1 MIWLIEKASLDQE
14 YVSFNISCS
23 VSLTNISNLTNLKK
37 YEDYFVKLKNE
48 NLFFRNQG
56 KNVSV
61 FVAKITEIDYLK
73 YEKSSNSISFVRL
86 KINY

>member
-1 MIWLIEKASLDQE
+1 MDQE
-14 YVSFNISCS
+14 YVSINIGCS

-48 NLFFRNQG
+48 NLFFRNKG

-73 YEKSSNSISFVRL
+73 YEEHTNSISFVIL
-86 KINY
+86 WIF

>member
-1 MIWLIEKASLDQE
+1 MDQE
-14 YVSFNISCS
+14 YISINISCS
-23 VSLTNISNLTNLKK
+23 VSLTNISDLTNLKK

-73 YEKSSNSISFVRL
+73 YDEGTNSISFV
-86 KINY
+86 ISIY

>member
-1 MIWLIEKASLDQE
+1 MDQE
-14 YVSFNISCS
+14 YVSYNISCS

-37 YEDYFVKLKNE
+37 YEDYFVKLKKE

-73 YEKSSNSISFVRL
+73 YEKSSNSISFV
-86 KINY
+86 IAMAFFD